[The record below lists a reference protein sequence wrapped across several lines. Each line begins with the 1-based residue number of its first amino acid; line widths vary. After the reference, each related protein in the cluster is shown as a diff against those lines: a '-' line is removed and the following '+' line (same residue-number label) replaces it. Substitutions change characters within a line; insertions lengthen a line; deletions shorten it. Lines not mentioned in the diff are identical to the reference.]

1 MLSQGGD
8 TDLLEQ
14 VLTLVLEDQ
23 DDGENS
29 ADNIVGVALID
40 WLKLLSECSQFGMMI
55 QLSSSELL
63 TKVSAKIDSSGIEDV
78 EALRELYQRK
88 RKV

>member
-14 VLTLVLEDQ
+14 VLSLVLMDDLKENDEVSEDF
-23 DDGENS
+23 S
-29 ADNIVGVALID
+29 LLD

-55 QLSSSELL
+55 QLASEELL
-63 TKVSAKIDSSGIEDV
+63 AKVEAKLETGSSDV
-78 EALRELYQRK
+78 EALKEKYQRK
-88 RKV
+88 RRT